1 MPNPRIPMPATIGVA
16 MCALALPAT
25 AHASPLPDAC
35 TPAVVVDNVCTLR
48 LTSVT
53 ADAIDGTITG
63 TPVGGGA
70 AITLAGPIGAYQR
83 SAGFGDVPPAPIQ
96 RWDTEIDGVSALSVD
111 PNDPSWYG
119 NAKSLAFLPRT
130 LNDLASQFPP
140 NTLAVRFTS
149 DDTRPGTF
157 QLVSIQPT
165 LG

>member
-1 MPNPRIPMPATIGVA
+1 MSTHRTRVAAATGA
-16 MCALALPAT
+16 ALFALALPVP

-70 AITLAGPIGAYQR
+70 AITLTGPVGAYQR

-130 LNDLASQFPP
+130 LNDLATQFPP

-149 DDTRPGTF
+149 DDARPGTF

>member
-1 MPNPRIPMPATIGVA
+1 MADRRILTAAAMSIAAVA
-16 MCALALPAT
+16 LSAP
-25 AHASPLPDAC
+25 AHASPLPDVC
-35 TPAVVVDNVCTLR
+35 IPAAVVDNVCTVR

-70 AITLAGPIGAYQR
+70 AITLAGPLAAYQR
-83 SAGFGDVPPAPIQ
+83 SQGFGDVPPAPIQ
-96 RWDTEIDGVSALSVD
+96 RWDTEIDSVSALSVD

-119 NAKSLAFLPRT
+119 NAKSLTFMPRT
-130 LNDLASQFPP
+130 LNDLATQFPP
-140 NTLAVRFTS
+140 NTLTVRFTS
-149 DDTRPGTF
+149 DDARPDTF